1 MSETMAYDEEKAKA
15 VFDSYGYE
23 VLTPWPNV
31 AEEVKQRCFEIALER
46 EAQSKSVE
54 LTPQETEYI
63 LALMGSPNVRSIIR
77 PSSDGLSGE
86 GANALRQRLEAYLSQ
101 TGERN

>member
-1 MSETMAYDEEKAKA
+1 MKA
-15 VFDSYGYE
+15 
-23 VLTPWPNV
+23 T
-31 AEEVKQRCFEIALER
+31 
-46 EAQSKSVE
+46 E
-54 LTPQETEYI
+54 LTPQETEYV

-101 TGERN
+101 TGEGVET